1 MIVFSSILGA
11 LATIS
16 LLVLFFVLAKLSK
29 RFGGV
34 VKMEPIYWFYYVA
47 MGTAGLS
54 LLTQLIVAG
63 ANIKP
68 DNVPP
73 IIQNSWFLF
82 FFYYLPLTIG
92 VTIGAHITWRYWS
105 WLVTERNL

>member
-16 LLVLFFVLAKLSK
+16 LLVLFFILAKLSK

-34 VKMEPIYWFYYVA
+34 VKMKPIYWFYYIA
-47 MGTAGLS
+47 MGVTGLS

-68 DNVPP
+68 DNVPL
-73 IIQNSWFLF
+73 IIRSAWFLF
-82 FFYYLPLTIG
+82 LFYYLPLTIG
-92 VTIGAHITWRYWS
+92 VTIAAYITWRYWS
-105 WLVTERNL
+105 WLVTEHNL

>member
-1 MIVFSSILGA
+1 MIIFSSILGS

-16 LLVLFFVLAKLSK
+16 LLVLFFILAKLSK

-34 VKMEPIYWFYYVA
+34 VKMEPIYWFYYPA
-47 MGTAGLS
+47 MGIMGFS

-63 ANIKP
+63 ANIEP

-73 IIQNSWFLF
+73 IIQNAWFLF

-92 VTIGAHITWRYWS
+92 LTISAYVTWRYWS
-105 WLVTERNL
+105 WLVTEHNL